1 MINSNG
7 NLVPSSDTGLSF
19 FNRGFSYGDAL
30 FETVKAVGDKLLFW
44 EDHYFRLMASMRLLR
59 MEIPMT
65 YTPEY
70 FVDQCLRLIQAQDER
85 SPAWRLRLTV
95 YRDSGGRYTPDHNQ
109 VAFVIGCEP
118 LSQDRFSD
126 EVTSYTVDL
135 YKDHYVQAGMLPNLK
150 TNNKIL
156 NVLGSIFA
164 KENDLD
170 NCILV
175 NDNKEVVEALQSNL
189 FLIFGNEIH
198 TPPLSSG
205 CLNGVIRKQIINM
218 ANDLHLTLKETEI
231 NPFDLQKADE
241 LWLTNS
247 IQGIRAVTNY
257 RRKAYQSQIYK
268 QAVGLLNSR
277 TLV

>member
-7 NLVPSSDTGLSF
+7 NLVPSSDAGLSF

-30 FETVKAVGDKLLFW
+30 FETVKAVGNKLLFW

-65 YTPEY
+65 FTPEY
-70 FVDQCLRLIQAQDER
+70 FVDQCVQLIQEQEVN

-95 YRDSGGRYTPDHNQ
+95 FRDSGGRYTPDHNR

-126 EVTSYTVDL
+126 EVTSFTVDL

-189 FLIFGNEIH
+189 FLLFGQEIH
-198 TPPLSSG
+198 TPPLTSG
-205 CLNGVIRKQIINM
+205 CLDGIIRKQIIRLSK
-218 ANDLHLTLKETEI
+218 DLNLTLKETAI

-241 LWLTNS
+241 LWLSNS

-257 RRKAYQSQIYK
+257 RRKTYQSQLYPE
-268 QAVGLLNSR
+268 AVALLNQMA
-277 TLV
+277 

>member
-1 MINSNG
+1 
-7 NLVPSSDTGLSF
+7 
-19 FNRGFSYGDAL
+19 
-30 FETVKAVGDKLLFW
+30 
-44 EDHYFRLMASMRLLR
+44 
-59 MEIPMT
+59 
-65 YTPEY
+65 
-70 FVDQCLRLIQAQDER
+70 
-85 SPAWRLRLTV
+85 
-95 YRDSGGRYTPDHNQ
+95 
-109 VAFVIGCEP
+109 
-118 LSQDRFSD
+118 
-126 EVTSYTVDL
+126 
-135 YKDHYVQAGMLPNLK
+135 
-150 TNNKIL
+150 
-156 NVLGSIFA
+156 
-164 KENDLD
+164 
-170 NCILV
+170 LV

-198 TPPLSSG
+198 TPPLLSG
-205 CLNGVIRKQIINM
+205 CLNGIIRKQIINM

>member
-7 NLVPSSDTGLSF
+7 NLVPSSDAGLSF

-30 FETVKAVGDKLLFW
+30 FETVKAVGNKLLFW

-65 YTPEY
+65 FTPEY
-70 FVDQCLRLIQAQDER
+70 FVDQCVQLIQEQEVN

-95 YRDSGGRYTPDHNQ
+95 FRDSGGRYTPDHNR

-118 LSQDRFSD
+118 LPQDHFLD
-126 EVTSYTVDL
+126 EVVNYRVDL

-189 FLIFGNEIH
+189 FLLFGQEIH
-198 TPPLSSG
+198 TPPLTSG
-205 CLNGVIRKQIINM
+205 CLDGIIRKQIIRLSK
-218 ANDLHLTLKETEI
+218 DLNLTLKETAI

-241 LWLTNS
+241 LWLSNS

-257 RRKAYQSQIYK
+257 RRKTYQSQLYPE
-268 QAVGLLNSR
+268 AVALLNQMA
-277 TLV
+277 

>member
-1 MINSNG
+1 
-7 NLVPSSDTGLSF
+7 
-19 FNRGFSYGDAL
+19 
-30 FETVKAVGDKLLFW
+30 
-44 EDHYFRLMASMRLLR
+44 

-205 CLNGVIRKQIINM
+205 CLNGIIRKQIINM

>member
-1 MINSNG
+1 
-7 NLVPSSDTGLSF
+7 
-19 FNRGFSYGDAL
+19 
-30 FETVKAVGDKLLFW
+30 
-44 EDHYFRLMASMRLLR
+44 
-59 MEIPMT
+59 MT
-65 YTPEY
+65 FTPEY
-70 FVDQCLRLIQAQDER
+70 FVDQCLQLIQAQEVN

-95 YRDSGGRYTPDHNQ
+95 FRDSGGRYTPDHNR

-118 LSQDRFSD
+118 LSEDRFSD

-189 FLIFGNEIH
+189 FLLFGQEIH
-198 TPPLSSG
+198 TPPLTSG
-205 CLNGVIRKQIINM
+205 CLDGIIRKQIIRLSKHLN
-218 ANDLHLTLKETEI
+218 LTLKETAI

-241 LWLTNS
+241 LWLSNS

-257 RRKAYQSQIYK
+257 RRKTYQSQLYPK
-268 QAVGLLNSR
+268 AVTLLNKMA
-277 TLV
+277 

>member
-7 NLVPSSDTGLSF
+7 NLVPSSDAGLSF

-30 FETVKAVGDKLLFW
+30 FETVKAVGNKLLFW

-65 YTPEY
+65 FTPEY
-70 FVDQCLRLIQAQDER
+70 FVDQCVQLIQAQEVN

-95 YRDSGGRYTPDHNQ
+95 FRDSGGRYTPDHNR
-109 VAFVIGCEP
+109 VAFVIGCKP

-189 FLIFGNEIH
+189 FLLFRQEIH
-198 TPPLSSG
+198 TPPLTSG
-205 CLNGVIRKQIINM
+205 CLDGIIRKQIIRLSK
-218 ANDLHLTLKETEI
+218 DLNLTLKETAI

-241 LWLTNS
+241 LWLSNS

-257 RRKAYQSQIYK
+257 RRKTYQSQLYPE
-268 QAVGLLNSR
+268 AVALLNQMA
-277 TLV
+277 

>member
-30 FETVKAVGDKLLFW
+30 FETVKVVGDKLLFW

-59 MEIPMT
+59 MEIPMA

-70 FVDQCLRLIQAQDER
+70 FVDQCLRLIRAQGER

-109 VAFVIGCEP
+109 VAYVIGCEP

-198 TPPLSSG
+198 TPPLTSG
-205 CLNGVIRKQIINM
+205 CLDGIIRKQMIQI
-218 ANDLHLTLKETEI
+218 ANNLNLTLKETAI

-277 TLV
+277 ALV

>member
-7 NLVPSSDTGLSF
+7 NLVPSSDAGLSF

-30 FETVKAVGDKLLFW
+30 FETVKAVGNKLLFW

-59 MEIPMT
+59 MEVPMT
-65 YTPEY
+65 FTPEY
-70 FVDQCLRLIQAQDER
+70 FVDQCVQLIQEQEVN
-85 SPAWRLRLTV
+85 SPAWRLRLIV
-95 YRDSGGRYTPDHNQ
+95 FRDSGGRYTPDHNR

-118 LSQDRFSD
+118 LPQDRFLD
-126 EVTSYTVDL
+126 EVVNYRVDL

-189 FLIFGNEIH
+189 FLLFGQEIH
-198 TPPLSSG
+198 TPPLTSG
-205 CLNGVIRKQIINM
+205 CLDGIIRKQIIRLSK
-218 ANDLHLTLKETEI
+218 DLNLTLKETAI

-241 LWLTNS
+241 LWLSNS

-257 RRKAYQSQIYK
+257 RRKTYQSHLYPE
-268 QAVGLLNSR
+268 AVALLNQMA
-277 TLV
+277 

>member
-7 NLVPSSDTGLSF
+7 NLVSSSDAGLSF

-30 FETVKAVGDKLLFW
+30 FETVKAVGNKLLFW

-65 YTPEY
+65 FTPEY
-70 FVDQCLRLIQAQDER
+70 FVDQCVQLIQAQEVN

-95 YRDSGGRYTPDHNQ
+95 FRDSGGRYTPDHNR

-118 LSQDRFSD
+118 LPQDRFLD
-126 EVTSYTVDL
+126 EVIKYRVDL

-189 FLIFGNEIH
+189 FLLFGQEIH
-198 TPPLSSG
+198 TPPLTSG
-205 CLNGVIRKQIINM
+205 CLDGIIRKQIIRLSK
-218 ANDLHLTLKETEI
+218 DLNLTLKETAI

-241 LWLTNS
+241 LWLSNS

-257 RRKAYQSQIYK
+257 RRKTYQSQLYPE
-268 QAVGLLNSR
+268 AVALLNQMA
-277 TLV
+277 

>member
-7 NLVPSSDTGLSF
+7 NLVPSSDAGLSF

-30 FETVKAVGDKLLFW
+30 FETVKAVGNKLLFW

-65 YTPEY
+65 FTPEY
-70 FVDQCLRLIQAQDER
+70 FVDQCMQLIQAQGVN

-95 YRDSGGRYTPDHNQ
+95 FRDSGGRYTPDRNR

-135 YKDHYVQAGMLPNLK
+135 YKDHYVQAGMLSNLK

-175 NDNKEVVEALQSNL
+175 NDNKEAVEALQSNL
-189 FLIFGNEIH
+189 FLLFGQAIH
-198 TPPLSSG
+198 TPPLTSG
-205 CLNGVIRKQIINM
+205 CLDGIIRKQIIRLSK
-218 ANDLHLTLKETEI
+218 DLNLTLIETPI

-241 LWLTNS
+241 LWLSNS

-257 RRKAYQSQIYK
+257 RRKTYQSQLYPK
-268 QAVGLLNSR
+268 AVALLNE
-277 TLV
+277 LA

>member
-7 NLVPSSDTGLSF
+7 NLVPSSNTGLSF
-19 FNRGFSYGDAL
+19 LNRGFSYGDAL

-118 LSQDRFSD
+118 LSEDRFSD

-205 CLNGVIRKQIINM
+205 CLNGIIRKQIINM
-218 ANDLHLTLKETEI
+218 ANDLHLTLKETQI

>member
-7 NLVPSSDTGLSF
+7 NLVPSSDAGLSF

-30 FETVKAVGDKLLFW
+30 FETVKAVGNKLLFW

-65 YTPEY
+65 FTPEY
-70 FVDQCLRLIQAQDER
+70 FVDQCVQLIQAQEVN

-95 YRDSGGRYTPDHNQ
+95 FRDSGGRYTPDHNR

-189 FLIFGNEIH
+189 FLLFGQEIH
-198 TPPLSSG
+198 TPPLTSG
-205 CLNGVIRKQIINM
+205 CLDGIIRKQIIRLSK
-218 ANDLHLTLKETEI
+218 DLNLTLKETAI

-241 LWLTNS
+241 LWLSNS

-257 RRKAYQSQIYK
+257 RRKTYQSQLYPE
-268 QAVGLLNSR
+268 AVALLNQMA
-277 TLV
+277 

>member
-7 NLVPSSDTGLSF
+7 NLVPYSDSGLSF
-19 FNRGFSYGDAL
+19 FNRGFAYGDAL

-59 MEIPMT
+59 MEIPME

-70 FVDQCLRLIQAQDER
+70 FVDQCMQLIQAQDMR
-85 SPAWRLRLTV
+85 SPSWRLRLTV
-95 YRDSGGRYTPDHNQ
+95 YRDSDGRYTPDHNR

-118 LSQDRFSD
+118 LSQDYFLD
-126 EVTSYTVDL
+126 QVTKYKVDL

-156 NVLGSIFA
+156 NILGSIFA
-164 KENDLD
+164 KDNDLD

-189 FLIFGNEIH
+189 FLLFGQEIH
-198 TPPLSSG
+198 TPPLTSG
-205 CLNGVIRKQIINM
+205 CLDGIIRKQIIRM
-218 ANDLHLTLKETEI
+218 AKELDLTLKETAI

-241 LWLTNS
+241 LWLSNS

-257 RRKAYQSQIYK
+257 RRKIYQSQIYPK
-268 QAVGLLNSR
+268 AVALLNKMA
-277 TLV
+277 

>member
-1 MINSNG
+1 MVNSNG
-7 NLVPSSDTGLSF
+7 NLVSSYDAGLSF

-30 FETVKAVGDKLLFW
+30 FETLKAVGDKLLFW
-44 EDHYFRLMASMRLLR
+44 EDHYFRLMAGMRLLR
-59 MEIPMT
+59 MEIPMKF
-65 YTPEY
+65 TPEY
-70 FVDQCLRLIQAQDER
+70 FVDQCIQLIQAQEVT

-95 YRDSGGRYTPDHNQ
+95 FRDSGGWYTPDHNR

-118 LSQDRFSD
+118 LSQDRFLD
-126 EVTSYTVDL
+126 EVTKYRVDL
-135 YKDHYVQAGMLPNLK
+135 YKDHFVQAGMLPNLK

-170 NCILV
+170 NCILI

-189 FLIFGNEIH
+189 FLLFGQEIH
-198 TPPLSSG
+198 TPPLTSG
-205 CLNGVIRKQIINM
+205 CLDGIIRKQIIRL
-218 ANDLHLTLKETEI
+218 AKDLDLTLKETAI

-241 LWLTNS
+241 LWLSNS

-257 RRKAYQSQIYK
+257 RRKTYQSQLYPK
-268 QAVGLLNSR
+268 AVALLNQMA
-277 TLV
+277 

>member
-7 NLVPSSDTGLSF
+7 NLVHSSDAGLSF

-30 FETVKAVGDKLLFW
+30 FETVKSVGDKLLFW

-65 YTPEY
+65 FTPEY
-70 FVDQCLRLIQAQDER
+70 FTDQCMQLIQAQEVQ
-85 SPAWRLRLTV
+85 SPAWRLRLTIF
-95 YRDSGGRYTPDHNQ
+95 RDSGGRYTPDHNR
-109 VAFVIGCEP
+109 VAFLIVCEP
-118 LSQDRFSD
+118 LSHDRFLD
-126 EVTSYTVDL
+126 EVRKYTVDL
-135 YKDHYVQAGMLPNLK
+135 YKDHFVQASMLPNLK

-156 NVLGSIFA
+156 NILGSIFA

-189 FLIFGNEIH
+189 FLLFGREIH
-198 TPPLSSG
+198 TPPLTSG
-205 CLNGVIRKQIINM
+205 CLDGIIRKQIIRM
-218 ANDLHLTLKETEI
+218 TTDLDLRLKETAI

-241 LWLTNS
+241 LWLSNS

-257 RRKAYQSQIYK
+257 RRKTYQSQIYPK
-268 QAVGLLNSR
+268 AVALLNKMA
-277 TLV
+277 

>member
-7 NLVPSSDTGLSF
+7 NLVPSSDIGLSF

-70 FVDQCLRLIQAQDER
+70 FVEQFLQLIKAQDVN
-85 SPAWRLRLTV
+85 SHAWRLRLTV
-95 YRDSGGRYTPDHNQ
+95 FRDSGGRYTPNHNR
-109 VAFVIGCEP
+109 VAFVIVCESLP
-118 LSQDRFSD
+118 QDRFLD
-126 EVTSYTVDL
+126 EVVKYRVDL
-135 YKDHYVQAGMLPNLK
+135 YKDHYVQAAMLPNLK

-189 FLIFGNEIH
+189 FLLFGQEIH
-198 TPPLSSG
+198 TPPLTSG
-205 CLNGVIRKQIINM
+205 CLDGIIRKQIIRM
-218 ANDLHLTLKETEI
+218 AKELDLTFKERVI

-257 RRKAYQSQIYK
+257 RRKIYQSQIYPK
-268 QAVGLLNSR
+268 AVALLNKMA
-277 TLV
+277 

>member
-30 FETVKAVGDKLLFW
+30 FETVKAVGNKLLFW

-65 YTPEY
+65 FTPEY
-70 FVDQCLRLIQAQDER
+70 FVDQCVQLIQEQEVN

-95 YRDSGGRYTPDHNQ
+95 FRDSGGRYTPDHNR

-118 LSQDRFSD
+118 LPQDRFLD
-126 EVTSYTVDL
+126 EVVNYRVDL

-189 FLIFGNEIH
+189 FLLFGQEIH
-198 TPPLSSG
+198 TPPLTSG
-205 CLNGVIRKQIINM
+205 CLDGIIRKQIIRLSK
-218 ANDLHLTLKETEI
+218 DLNLTLKETVI

-241 LWLTNS
+241 LWLSNS

-257 RRKAYQSQIYK
+257 RRKTYQSQLYPE
-268 QAVGLLNSR
+268 AVALLNQMA
-277 TLV
+277 

>member
-7 NLVPSSDTGLSF
+7 NLVPSSDAGLSF

-30 FETVKAVGDKLLFW
+30 FETVKAVGNKLLFW

-65 YTPEY
+65 FTPEY
-70 FVDQCLRLIQAQDER
+70 FVDQCVQLIQTQEVN

-95 YRDSGGRYTPDHNQ
+95 FRDSGGWYTPNHNR
-109 VAFVIGCEP
+109 VAFVISCEP
-118 LSQDRFSD
+118 LSQDRFLD
-126 EVTSYTVDL
+126 EVTKYRVDL

-170 NCILV
+170 NCILI

-189 FLIFGNEIH
+189 FLLFGQEIH
-198 TPPLSSG
+198 TPPLTSG
-205 CLNGVIRKQIINM
+205 CLDGIIRKQIIRL
-218 ANDLHLTLKETEI
+218 AKDLDLTLKETVI

-241 LWLTNS
+241 LWLSNS

-257 RRKAYQSQIYK
+257 RRKNYQSQLYPK
-268 QAVGLLNSR
+268 AVALLNQMA
-277 TLV
+277 

>member
-7 NLVPSSDTGLSF
+7 NLIPSSDAGVSF

-65 YTPEY
+65 FTPEY
-70 FVDQCLRLIQAQDER
+70 FVDQCVQLIQAQEVT

-95 YRDSGGRYTPDHNQ
+95 FRDSGGRYTPDHNQ
-109 VAFVIGCEP
+109 VAYVIGCEP

-189 FLIFGNEIH
+189 FLLFGQEIH
-198 TPPLSSG
+198 TPPLTSG
-205 CLNGVIRKQIINM
+205 CLDGIIRKQIIRLSK
-218 ANDLHLTLKETEI
+218 DLNLTLKETAI

-257 RRKAYQSQIYK
+257 RRKTYQSLIYK

>member
-1 MINSNG
+1 MVNSNG
-7 NLVPSSDTGLSF
+7 NLVPSSDASLSF

-30 FETVKAVGDKLLFW
+30 FETVKATGNKLLFW

-65 YTPEY
+65 FTPEY
-70 FVDQCLRLIQAQDER
+70 FVEQCMQLIKAQEIR
-85 SPAWRLRLTV
+85 SPAWRLRLSV
-95 YRDSGGRYTPDHNQ
+95 FRDSGGRYTPDHNR

-118 LSQDRFSD
+118 LSQERFLD
-126 EVTSYTVDL
+126 EVTYYNVDL

-156 NVLGSIFA
+156 NILGSIFA
-164 KENDLD
+164 KDNGLD

-189 FLIFGNEIH
+189 FLLFGQEIH
-198 TPPLSSG
+198 TPPLTSG
-205 CLNGVIRKQIINM
+205 CLDGIVRKQIIRM
-218 ANDLHLTLKETEI
+218 AKDLDLTLKETAI

-241 LWLTNS
+241 LWLSNS
-247 IQGIRAVTNY
+247 IQGICAVTNY
-257 RRKAYQSQIYK
+257 RRKTYQSQLYPK
-268 QAVGLLNSR
+268 AVALLNQMA
-277 TLV
+277 

>member
-7 NLVPSSDTGLSF
+7 NLVPSSDAGLSF

-30 FETVKAVGDKLLFW
+30 FETVKAVGNKLLFW

-65 YTPEY
+65 FTPEY
-70 FVDQCLRLIQAQDER
+70 FVDQCVQLIQAQEVN

-95 YRDSGGRYTPDHNQ
+95 FRDSGGRYTPDHNR

-189 FLIFGNEIH
+189 FLLFRQEIH
-198 TPPLSSG
+198 TPPLTSG
-205 CLNGVIRKQIINM
+205 CLDGIIRKQIIRLSK
-218 ANDLHLTLKETEI
+218 DLNLTLKEKAI

-241 LWLTNS
+241 LWLSNS

-257 RRKAYQSQIYK
+257 RRKTYQSQLYPE
-268 QAVGLLNSR
+268 AVALLNQMA
-277 TLV
+277 

>member
-7 NLVPSSDTGLSF
+7 NLVPSSEAGLSF

-30 FETVKAVGDKLLFW
+30 FETVKAVGNKLLFW

-65 YTPEY
+65 FTPEY
-70 FVDQCLRLIQAQDER
+70 FVDQCVQLIQEQEVN

-95 YRDSGGRYTPDHNQ
+95 FRDSGGRYTPDHNR

-118 LSQDRFSD
+118 LPQDRFLD
-126 EVTSYTVDL
+126 EVVKYRVDL

-189 FLIFGNEIH
+189 FLLFGQEIH
-198 TPPLSSG
+198 TPPLTSG
-205 CLNGVIRKQIINM
+205 CLDGIIRKQIIRM
-218 ANDLHLTLKETEI
+218 AKGLNLTLKETAI

-241 LWLTNS
+241 LWLSNS

-257 RRKAYQSQIYK
+257 RRKTYQSQLYPE
-268 QAVGLLNSR
+268 AVALLNQMA
-277 TLV
+277 

>member
-7 NLVPSSDTGLSF
+7 NLVPSSDAGLSF

-30 FETVKAVGDKLLFW
+30 FDTVKAVGDKLLFW

-65 YTPEY
+65 FTPEY
-70 FVDQCLRLIQAQDER
+70 FVDQCMQLIQAQEVR

-95 YRDSGGRYTPDHNQ
+95 FRDSGGRYTPDQNG

-118 LSQDRFSD
+118 FSQNRFLD
-126 EVTSYTVDL
+126 DVTKYTVDL

-189 FLIFGNEIH
+189 FLLFGQEIH
-198 TPPLSSG
+198 TPPLTSG
-205 CLNGVIRKQIINM
+205 CLDGIIRKQIIRM
-218 ANDLHLTLKETEI
+218 ANDLGLTIKETPI
-231 NPFDLQKADE
+231 NPFYLQKADE
-241 LWLTNS
+241 LWLSNS

-257 RRKAYQSQIYK
+257 RRKTYQSQIYPK
-268 QAVGLLNSR
+268 AVAQLNQMA
-277 TLV
+277 

>member
-30 FETVKAVGDKLLFW
+30 FETVKAVGNKLLFW

-65 YTPEY
+65 FTPEY
-70 FVDQCLRLIQAQDER
+70 FVDQCVQLIQEQEVN

-95 YRDSGGRYTPDHNQ
+95 FRDSGGRYTPDHNR

-118 LSQDRFSD
+118 LPQDRFLD
-126 EVTSYTVDL
+126 EVVNYRVDL

-189 FLIFGNEIH
+189 FLLFGQEIH
-198 TPPLSSG
+198 TPPLTSG
-205 CLNGVIRKQIINM
+205 CLDGIIRKQIIRLSK
-218 ANDLHLTLKETEI
+218 DLNLTLKETTI

-241 LWLTNS
+241 LWLSNS

-257 RRKAYQSQIYK
+257 RRKTYQSQLYPE
-268 QAVGLLNSR
+268 AVALLNQMA
-277 TLV
+277 

>member
-156 NVLGSIFA
+156 NVLASIFA

-205 CLNGVIRKQIINM
+205 CLNGIIRKQIINM